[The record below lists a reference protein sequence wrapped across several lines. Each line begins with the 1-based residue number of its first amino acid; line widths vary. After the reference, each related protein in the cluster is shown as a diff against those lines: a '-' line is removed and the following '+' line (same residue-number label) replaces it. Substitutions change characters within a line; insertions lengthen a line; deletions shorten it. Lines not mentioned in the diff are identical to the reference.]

1 MQRRLFLLLAL
12 ASLADGALPPG
23 EIRGRNMPFIF
34 VGISPFAGLLPPVW
48 WRVLGAEKMHH
59 LHHSPQS
66 FLRSDLIQSCSLLT
80 LQNPGFEDELY
91 CPPKTCLGARERPA
105 GFTGPR

>member
-34 VGISPFAGLLPPVW
+34 VGNSPLAGLLPPVW

-59 LHHSPQS
+59 LSPQV
-66 FLRSDLIQSCSLLT
+66 FPQV
-80 LQNPGFEDELY
+80 
-91 CPPKTCLGARERPA
+91 
-105 GFTGPR
+105 GP